1 MVEFSPQF
9 LSGTRGDEQD
19 MKRMYMILRGRSR
32 AEQMEMEELEMP
44 PPHGLV
50 ECINDQ
56 LVAARALTHGFTWIG
71 LVLS

>member
-1 MVEFSPQF
+1 
-9 LSGTRGDEQD
+9 
-19 MKRMYMILRGRSR
+19 
-32 AEQMEMEELEMP
+32 MEMEELEMP

-56 LVAARALTHGFTWIG
+56 FGGSARIDTHGFTWIG